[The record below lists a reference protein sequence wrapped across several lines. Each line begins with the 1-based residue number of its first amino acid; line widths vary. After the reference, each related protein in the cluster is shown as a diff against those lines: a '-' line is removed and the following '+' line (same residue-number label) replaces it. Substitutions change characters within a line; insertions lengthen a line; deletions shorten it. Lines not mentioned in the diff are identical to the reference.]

1 MARKRGTG
9 VLYASATAWLDYGL
23 RRFVSRGVWVRDTA
37 VVLGGTRE
45 IALSGVIGAL
55 SYALDMTE
63 GEAPGHAV
71 RSCLIGMR
79 LADELGLGAGA
90 RSDLFY
96 ALLLKDAGCSANSA
110 RMATLFAADDHEA
123 KRTSKR
129 VDWARP
135 FSAFVWSVRTVAP
148 GGSPRARVD
157 RLLAIRD
164 EGEVTRSL
172 MQARCDRGAEIAR
185 MLGFSEATAEA
196 IRALDEHWDG
206 RGQPRGLAGTEIP
219 LAARV
224 LCLAQT
230 VEIFHAVRGVGAAY
244 RVAARRAGQWFDPAL
259 VEALGA
265 LRGDTGFWASLAEPD
280 LSSVEPPDRVLVAD
294 ENRLDQIAEA
304 FAGVIDA
311 KSPWTRHHSDRTSS
325 IATRIAGVLGLEA
338 PAVRDLSRAARL
350 HDIGKLAISNRIL
363 DRPGRL
369 TDEEYANV
377 KQHPVV
383 THRILERVPGFSEL
397 VPVASAHHERLDG
410 SGYPRGLSADE
421 LTMPM
426 RVLAVADVYEALT
439 AQRPYRP
446 AWSSDRALEI
456 IRSDVPQRL
465 DQDAFAALKDCVAS
479 AAALPP
485 GIQPR

>member
-1 MARKRGTG
+1 M
-9 VLYASATAWLDYGL
+9 
-23 RRFVSRGVWVRDTA
+23 RDTA
-37 VVLGGTRE
+37 AVRGGTRE
-45 IALSGVIGAL
+45 IAMSGLIGAL
-55 SYALDMTE
+55 SYALDVTE
-63 GEAPGHAV
+63 GEPPGHAV

-79 LADELGLGAGA
+79 LADELGLGAGE

-110 RMATLFAADDHEA
+110 RMAALFAADDHEA

-135 FSAFVWSVRTVAP
+135 FSAFVWSLRTVAP
-148 GGSPRARVD
+148 GGSLRARTD

-206 RGQPRGLAGTEIP
+206 RGQPRGLQGTEIP
-219 LAARV
+219 LAARI

-230 VEIFHAVRGVGAAY
+230 VEIFHAAKGVGTAY

-259 VEALGA
+259 VDALGA
-265 LRGDTGFWASLAEPD
+265 LRADVGFWASLAEPD
-280 LSSVEPPDRVLVAD
+280 LSGVEPPDRALVAD

-311 KSPWTRHHSDRTSS
+311 KSPWTRQHSDHACA
-325 IATRIAGVLGLEA
+325 IATGIAEVLGLEA
-338 PAVRDLSRAARL
+338 AAVRDLRRAARL

-369 TDEEYANV
+369 TDEEYASV
-377 KQHPVV
+377 RQHPVI

-397 VPVASAHHERLDG
+397 APVASAHHERLDG
-410 SGYPRGLSADE
+410 SGYPHGLSAGE
-421 LTMPM
+421 LTIPM

-439 AQRPYRP
+439 AERPYRP

-456 IRSDVPQRL
+456 IRLDVPQRL
-465 DQDAFAALKDCVAS
+465 DHDAFAALKDGVAA
-479 AAALPP
+479 AAALPL

>member
-1 MARKRGTG
+1 MRG
-9 VLYASATAWLDYGL
+9 A
-23 RRFVSRGVWVRDTA
+23 
-37 VVLGGTRE
+37 TRE
-45 IALSGVIGAL
+45 IALSGLIGAL
-55 SYALDMTE
+55 SYALDVTE
-63 GEAPGHAV
+63 GEPPGHAV

-110 RMATLFAADDHEA
+110 RMAALFAADDHEA

-135 FSAFVWSVRTVAP
+135 FSAFVWSLRTVAP
-148 GGSPRARVD
+148 GGSLRARAD

-185 MLGFSEATAEA
+185 MLGFSDATAEA

-206 RGQPRGLAGTEIP
+206 RGQPRGLQGTEIP
-219 LAARV
+219 LAARI

-230 VEIFHAVRGVGAAY
+230 VEIFHAAKGVGAAY
-244 RVAARRAGQWFDPAL
+244 RVAARRAGHWFDPAL
-259 VEALGA
+259 VDALGA
-265 LRGDTGFWASLAEPD
+265 LRADVGFWASLAEPD
-280 LSSVEPPDRVLVAD
+280 LSGVEPPDRALVAD

-311 KSPWTRHHSDRTSS
+311 KSPWTRQHSDHASA
-325 IATRIAGVLGLEA
+325 IATGIAEVLGLEA
-338 PAVRDLSRAARL
+338 ATVRDLRRAARL

-369 TDEEYANV
+369 TDEEYASV
-377 KQHPVV
+377 RHHPVI

-397 VPVASAHHERLDG
+397 APVASAHHERLDG
-410 SGYPRGLSADE
+410 SGYPHGLSAGD
-421 LTMPM
+421 LTIPM

-439 AQRPYRP
+439 AERPYRP

-456 IRSDVPQRL
+456 IRLDVPQRF
-465 DQDAFAALKDCVAS
+465 DHDAFAALKDGV
-479 AAALPP
+479 AAAAELPL
-485 GIQPR
+485 GVQPR

>member
-1 MARKRGTG
+1 
-9 VLYASATAWLDYGL
+9 
-23 RRFVSRGVWVRDTA
+23 VRDTA
-37 VVLGGTRE
+37 VVRGGTRE
-45 IALSGVIGAL
+45 IALSGLIGAM
-55 SYALDMTE
+55 SYALDVTE
-63 GEAPGHAV
+63 GEPPGHAV

-79 LADELGLGAGA
+79 LAEELGLGAGA

-110 RMATLFAADDHEA
+110 RMAALFAADDHAA

-135 FSAFVWSVRTVAP
+135 FSAFVWSLRTVAP
-148 GGSPRARVD
+148 GGSLRARVD

-185 MLGFSEATAEA
+185 MLGFSQATAEA

-206 RGQPRGLAGTEIP
+206 RGQPRGLRGTEIP

-230 VEIFHAVRGVGAAY
+230 VEIFWAARGVGAAY

-265 LRGDTGFWASLAEPD
+265 FRADTGFWASLAEPD
-280 LSSVEPPDRVLVAD
+280 LSGVEPPDRVLVAD
-294 ENRLDQIAEA
+294 ENRLDQIAAA

-311 KSPWTRHHSDRTSS
+311 KSPWTRHHSDRACA
-325 IATRIAGVLGLEA
+325 IATGIAGVLGLEA
-338 PAVRDLSRAARL
+338 AAVRDLRRAAQL

-377 KQHPVV
+377 RQHPLV
-383 THRILERVPGFSEL
+383 TRRILERVPGFSEL
-397 VPVASAHHERLDG
+397 APLASAHHERLDG
-410 SGYPRGLSADE
+410 SGYPRGLSAGE
-421 LTMPM
+421 LTIPM

-439 AQRPYRP
+439 AERPYRP
-446 AWSSDRALEI
+446 AFSSDRALEI
-456 IRSDVPQRL
+456 IRRDVPQGL
-465 DQDAFAALKDCVAS
+465 DQDVFAALEEGAPAVA
-479 AAALPP
+479 
-485 GIQPR
+485 QPLWT

>member
-1 MARKRGTG
+1 MR
-9 VLYASATAWLDYGL
+9 SA
-23 RRFVSRGVWVRDTA
+23 
-37 VVLGGTRE
+37 TRE
-45 IALSGVIGAL
+45 IALSGLIGAL
-55 SYALDMTE
+55 SYALDVTE
-63 GEAPGHAV
+63 GEPPGHAV

-110 RMATLFAADDHEA
+110 RMAALFAADDHEA

-135 FSAFVWSVRTVAP
+135 FSAFVWSLRTVAP
-148 GGSPRARVD
+148 GGSLRARAD

-185 MLGFSEATAEA
+185 MLGFSDATAEA

-206 RGQPRGLAGTEIP
+206 RGQPRGLHGTEIP
-219 LAARV
+219 LAARI

-230 VEIFHAVRGVGAAY
+230 VEIFHAAKGVGAAY

-259 VEALGA
+259 VDALGA
-265 LRGDTGFWASLAEPD
+265 LRADVGFWASLAEPD
-280 LSSVEPPDRVLVAD
+280 LSGVEPPDRALVAD

-311 KSPWTRHHSDRTSS
+311 KSPWTRQHSDHACA
-325 IATRIAGVLGLEA
+325 IATGIAEVLGLEA
-338 PAVRDLSRAARL
+338 AAVRDLRRAARL

-369 TDEEYANV
+369 TDQEFANV
-377 KQHPVV
+377 KEHPVV
-383 THRILERVPGFSEL
+383 TQRILERVPGFSEL
-397 VPVASAHHERLDG
+397 ATVASAHHERLDG
-410 SGYPRGLSADE
+410 SGYPHGLSAGD
-421 LTMPM
+421 LTIPM

-439 AQRPYRP
+439 AERPYRP

-456 IRSDVPQRL
+456 IRLDVPQRL
-465 DQDAFAALKDCVAS
+465 DHDAFAALKDGV
-479 AAALPP
+479 AAAAAPP
-485 GIQPR
+485 LGIQPR